1 MESPLPD
8 YGKFTV
14 YGCSEVEQA
23 ITAMV
28 AEASAAIAAV
38 LPADKYRALVL
49 IGGYGRGEGGVEMSA
64 GVQKPHNNLDF
75 LLILND
81 SAAGEAGEIKKQ
93 IDAILYDL
101 AGKRGLG
108 MDLGIITT
116 GKLRSSPCLVMWHD
130 MRFGHKTLLGD
141 KEYVPSLTRFSP
153 ERIDPSDIRN
163 LLVNRG
169 TLLVI
174 NQMLLER
181 PELSEDA
188 SRTIVKH
195 AMKAIIGYGDALLF
209 SLGKYHWSYVEK
221 QKRMAASTEVA
232 ADFRKLYDAACE
244 FRFRPDYSGWL
255 NSELRKWMHDLISA
269 LEPVH
274 LSFEGVRLG
283 HPGLSWEEYADTAF
297 RHNLSEDIA
306 SPRGIARKTMRLL
319 KPLPTLPEADLLTRL
334 GYRCG
339 GWRGSLPV
347 LFPVI
352 AYPLD
357 APQYRKRARQLLEA
371 ADESPQAL
379 RRAYLRCWST
389 YGDTNFGTVLK
400 KLGLS
405 LDMPAPTAI

>member
-1 MESPLPD
+1 MTTPN

-14 YGCSEVEQA
+14 YGSQDVERA
-23 ITAMV
+23 ITEMV
-28 AEASAAIAAV
+28 AEASAAIARELA
-38 LPADKYRALVL
+38 ADKYKALVL
-49 IGGYGRGEGGVEMSA
+49 IGGYGRGEGGVEMA
-64 GVQKPHNNLDF
+64 GGIQKPHNNLDF

-81 SAAGEAGEIKKQ
+81 SAAAESSEIKQKL
-93 IDAILYDL
+93 DAILYDL
-101 AGKRGLG
+101 SKQCGLG

-116 GKLRSSPCLVMWHD
+116 GKLRNSPCLVMWHD

-141 KEYVPSLTRFSP
+141 SEYVPSLTRFSP

-174 NQMLLER
+174 NQMLLEK
-181 PELSEDA
+181 PELTEEA
-188 SRTIVKH
+188 SRTVVKH

-209 SLGKYHWSYVEK
+209 SVGKYHWSYVEK
-221 QKRMAASTEVA
+221 QKRMASSTEVA
-232 ADFRKLYDAACE
+232 ADFRRLYDAACE

-255 NSELRKWMHDLISA
+255 SRDLRAWMQELISA

-274 LSFEGVRLG
+274 LAFEAVRLN
-283 HPGLSWEEYADTAF
+283 HPGLTWEQYADTAF
-297 RHNLSEDIA
+297 RHNLSEDIT
-306 SPRGIARKTMRLL
+306 SPRSIARKTMRLL
-319 KPLPTLPEADLLTRL
+319 QPLPTLPGADLLTQL
-334 GYRCG
+334 GYKCG
-339 GWRGSLPV
+339 GWRGSLPI

-357 APQYRKRARQLLEA
+357 APRYRKRAQQLLEA

-405 LDMPAPTAI
+405 LDMPSESAI